1 MASPS
6 QVASLF
12 AQMLALLRDRP
23 DAREEQA
30 ACFKQLFAG
39 LEGRGIDF
47 RADEASLRSYGQPVA
62 DAVPLAAALRTHLLD
77 RGIGELSLAPGV
89 SPTSL
94 LSVMRALAAP
104 AGLHRSLHELVG
116 SLDAAARERLVIAP
130 PVPADRAAGGEGW
143 LGFDELVPPEVERQA
158 GELSSAAN
166 TELAGNLATL
176 LARIEASPDDPAQGE
191 QLNEIV
197 RAADALIAEGDWAGL
212 ARTAAALVRAE
223 RAAREG
229 TYGRAYGIAIR
240 RMLPKSAL
248 EQVARLMPDAAHRAA
263 VLPVLQRMGAD
274 ATETLLGLLASAD
287 RFDDRRAYY
296 GALRQMTE
304 GTELLANMLTH
315 DEWFVVRNVA
325 DLCGELRIEAAVP
338 RLARHV
344 SHADERVRRSV
355 ALALVRIGSPA
366 TVEPLRQVL
375 RDPSPAVRLQVLQA
389 VDGRRNRALAMS
401 IAVLLDEESRP
412 DLQREMMLALGRI
425 GSSEA
430 VQVLVRAAEPGG
442 RLFNRK
448 PVPVRLAAIDGLRE
462 AGAPA
467 AGALRA
473 LLQDDDGEVR
483 EAARRSIAS
492 LG

>member
-6 QVASLF
+6 QVACNF
-12 AQMLALLRDRP
+12 VQMLALLRDRP

-30 ACFKQLFAG
+30 ACFKQLFG
-39 LEGRGIDF
+39 SLEGRGIDF
-47 RADEASLRSYGQPVA
+47 RADEAVLRSYGTPVP
-62 DAVPLAAALRTHLLD
+62 DSVPQAALLRAHLLE
-77 RGIGELSLAPGV
+77 RGIGEITLAPGV
-89 SPTSL
+89 TPTTL
-94 LSVMRALAAP
+94 LSVMRALVAP
-104 AGLHRSLHELVG
+104 VGEHRSLHELTG
-116 SLDAAARERLVIAP
+116 SLDAAAREHLVVAP
-130 PVPADRAAGGEGW
+130 PVPPDIELGDRWTLFGDMVA
-143 LGFDELVPPEVERQA
+143 PEVERRAA
-158 GELSSAAN
+158 GPGHAGSS
-166 TELAGNLATL
+166 ELAASLATL
-176 LARIEASPDDPAQGE
+176 LAAIEAAPDDPAQGE
-191 QLNEIV
+191 QLNEVV
-197 RAADALIAEGDWAGL
+197 RAAETLAAEGDWPGL

-223 RAAREG
+223 RSAREG
-229 TYGRAYGIAIR
+229 AYGRAYGIAIR

-248 EQVARLMPDAAHRAA
+248 EQVARLMPFPDHRAA
-263 VLPVLQRMGAD
+263 ALPVLQRMGAD

-287 RFDDRRAYY
+287 RIADRRAYY

-304 GTELLANMLTH
+304 GTELLVNMLTH

-325 DLCGELRIEAAVP
+325 DLCGELRIELAVP
-338 RLARHV
+338 RLARHIA
-344 SHADERVRRSV
+344 HPDERVRRSV
-355 ALALVRIGSPA
+355 ALALARIGSHA

-375 RDPSPAVRLQVLQA
+375 RDPSPAVRLQLLQA

-425 GSSEA
+425 GSAEA

-467 AGALRA
+467 AAALRT
-473 LLQDDDGEVR
+473 LLQDDDSEVR

-492 LG
+492 LE

>member
-1 MASPS
+1 MASAS
-6 QVASLF
+6 QVATNF

-47 RADEASLRSYGQPVA
+47 RADENVLRSYGVPVA
-62 DAVPLAAALRTHLLD
+62 DQIPLAAALRTHLLD
-77 RGIGELSLAPGV
+77 RGIGELSLSSGV
-89 SPTSL
+89 SPTAL

-104 AGLHRSLHELVG
+104 AGLHRSLHELIG
-116 SLDAAARERLVIAP
+116 SLDASARERLVVAP
-130 PVPADRAAGGEGW
+130 PVPADVAGGEGW
-143 LGFDELVPPEVERQA
+143 MLFGEMVAPEVERQA
-158 GELSSAAN
+158 GELSTVASP
-166 TELAGNLATL
+166 ELAASLATL
-176 LARIEASPDDPAQGE
+176 LAKIEAAPDDPAQGE

-197 RAADALIAEGDWAGL
+197 RAADTLLAAGDWPGL

-248 EQVARLMPDAAHRAA
+248 EQIARLMPDPGHRADA
-263 VLPVLQRMGAD
+263 LPVLQRMGAD

-287 RFDDRRAYY
+287 RIADRRAYY

-304 GTELLANMLTH
+304 GTELLVNMLTH

-325 DLCGELRIEAAVP
+325 DLCGELRIEGAVP
-338 RLARHV
+338 RLARHIA
-344 SHADERVRRSV
+344 HPDERVRRSV

-366 TVEPLRQVL
+366 SVEPLRQVL

-425 GSSEA
+425 GSAEA

-448 PVPVRLAAIDGLRE
+448 PVPARLAAIDGLRE

-467 AGALRA
+467 ASALRA
-473 LLQDDDGEVR
+473 LLQDDDAEVR
-483 EAARRSIAS
+483 EAARRSITA
-492 LG
+492 LD

>member
-1 MASPS
+1 MASAP
-6 QVASLF
+6 QVATYF

-47 RADEASLRSYGQPVA
+47 RADEATLQAFGEPVP
-62 DAVPLAAALRTHLLD
+62 DTIPLAAALRTHLLD
-77 RGIGELSLAPGV
+77 RGIGEITLAPGI
-89 SPTSL
+89 SPAVL

-116 SLDAAARERLVIAP
+116 SLDAATRERLTVAP
-130 PVPADRAAGGEGW
+130 PVPADAAGGEGW
-143 LGFDELVPPEVERQA
+143 MLFGEMVPPEVERQA
-158 GELSSAAN
+158 EELTTPVASPR
-166 TELAGNLATL
+166 LAGDLAAT
-176 LARIEASPDDPAQGE
+176 LARIEAEPDDPAQGE
-191 QLNEIV
+191 QLNEVV
-197 RAADALIAEGDWAGL
+197 RAADALAAEGQWAAL
-212 ARTAAALVRAE
+212 ARTAASLVRAE

-248 EQVARLMPDAAHRAA
+248 EQVARLMPDPAHRADA
-263 VLPVLQRMGAD
+263 LPVLQRMGAD

-287 RFDDRRAYY
+287 RINDRRAYY

-304 GTELLANMLTH
+304 GTELLVNMLTH

-344 SHADERVRRSV
+344 SHPDERVRRSV

-483 EAARRSIAS
+483 EAARRSIAAI
-492 LG
+492 G

>member
-1 MASPS
+1 MASAS
-6 QVASLF
+6 QVATNF
-12 AQMLALLRDRP
+12 AQMLTLLRDRP

-30 ACFKQLFAG
+30 ACFKQLFAS
-39 LEGRGIDF
+39 LEGRGLDF
-47 RADEASLRSYGQPVA
+47 RADEAWLRSYGVPVA
-62 DAVPLAAALRTHLLD
+62 DSMPLAAALRTHLLD
-77 RGIGELSLAPGV
+77 RGIGELTLRAGV
-89 SPTSL
+89 TPTAL
-94 LSVMRALAAP
+94 LSVMRALVAP
-104 AGLHRSLHELVG
+104 AGLHRSLHELTG
-116 SLDAAARERLVIAP
+116 SLDATAREFLEVAP
-130 PVPADRAAGGEGW
+130 PVPAGAELMDGWNLFEGM
-143 LGFDELVPPEVERQA
+143 VAPEVERQA
-158 GELSSAAN
+158 GELVRSSP
-166 TELAGNLATL
+166 ELAESLASM
-176 LARIEASPDDPAQGE
+176 LAAIEAAPDDPAQGE

-197 RAADALIAEGDWAGL
+197 RAADALAAEGDWPGL

-248 EQVARLMPDAAHRAA
+248 EQVARLMPDPELRADA
-263 VLPVLQRMGAD
+263 LPVLQRMGAD

-287 RFDDRRAYY
+287 RIADRRAYY

-304 GTELLANMLTH
+304 GTELLVNMLTH

-344 SHADERVRRSV
+344 SHPDERVRRSV

-366 TVEPLRQVL
+366 TVEPLRQAL
-375 RDPSPAVRLQVLQA
+375 RDPSPAVRLQMLQA

-401 IAVLLDEESRP
+401 IAVLLDDEVRP

-473 LLQDDDGEVR
+473 LLQDDDAEVR
-483 EAARRSIAS
+483 EAARRSITA